1 MEGISILAENVIK
14 IEDVKEEQVIK
25 EECNWNCIEEVESS
39 SISCSV
45 KRENDSDEEE
55 LERPISVFVGPNEDQ
70 ERVFR
75 GEEKDP
81 LSFCEEAFIKQE
93 EASCSSGQTYQH
105 HQQGRSCIANALQW
119 TDVAQSL
126 NSRVVGGVISNPP
139 PPHDSAGPVEF
150 LNRCRVYL
158 HFFEELNNTLD
169 RHSFKI
175 FAQFECQFLIEKE
188 NAETHEINAFVSRAG
203 SAMVREYISSAM
215 VMVYI
220 WCHRVLWFGADILE
234 VIDLLN

>member
-93 EASCSSGQTYQH
+93 EASCSSAH
-105 HQQGRSCIANALQW
+105 CKIFSLLMWSLSCLHNIPFMICLGFHYNC
-119 TDVAQSL
+119 TSDMKSL
-126 NSRVVGGVISNPP
+126 NS
-139 PPHDSAGPVEF
+139 
-150 LNRCRVYL
+150 LNLIMRAL
-158 HFFEELNNTLD
+158 FKLN
-169 RHSFKI
+169 
-175 FAQFECQFLIEKE
+175 
-188 NAETHEINAFVSRAG
+188 
-203 SAMVREYISSAM
+203 YISYNELALLALTVPM
-215 VMVYI
+215 ETGMDE
-220 WCHRVLWFGADILE
+220 HVLE
-234 VIDLLN
+234 